1 MKHISAD
8 EVFAALSAQ
17 EPIILLDVRTE
28 MEHKKAHIAGST
40 HIALGEVKEKVE
52 KRIPKKD
59 AKVYVYCLSGSRS
72 ELIVHFME
80 QIGYTDV
87 HNMDHGLLGWRAKG
101 YPLVTG

>member
-8 EVFAALSAQ
+8 SVFAALSAQ
-17 EPIILLDVRTE
+17 EPITLLDVRTE

-40 HIALGEVKEKVE
+40 HITLGEVKEKVA

-59 AKVYVYCLSGSRS
+59 ATVYVYCLSGSRS
-72 ELIVHFME
+72 ELIVPFLE

-87 HNMDHGLLGWRAKG
+87 YSMDHGLLAWRAKG
-101 YPLVTG
+101 YPLVSD